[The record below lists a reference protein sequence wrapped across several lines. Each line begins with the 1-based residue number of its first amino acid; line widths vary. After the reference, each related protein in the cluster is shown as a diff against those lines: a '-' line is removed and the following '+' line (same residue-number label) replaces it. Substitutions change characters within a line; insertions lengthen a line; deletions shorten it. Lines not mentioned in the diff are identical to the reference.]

1 MQSEQSDELDEI
13 DRTLIT
19 ALQEDGRLSYSELG
33 DLVGLTAG
41 GARKRVK
48 RLEERGVIQVVG
60 VTDPLRLGYRSMA
73 MVGVIAEGDLEEL
86 AAAISEINNVIY
98 VVLTAGRFDLLV
110 ELIASDQESLFELI
124 NQKLRNVAG
133 VVRAETFTYYGIRT
147 HRFGWGTN

>member
-13 DRTLIT
+13 DRKLIT

-48 RLEERGVIQVVG
+48 RLEERGVVQVVG

-110 ELIASDQESLFELI
+110 ELIASDQESLFEAI